1 VVTDKKSA
9 LHWQRRETIL
19 QRLLLAAG
27 ILLGT
32 ASFAFSQAPN
42 LSTTSASTTIANL
55 RSDDEKTRQEA
66 AQNLFYVCDAAPD
79 LTAMVNEIGPLLL
92 SLDAHVKLAV
102 LACFEKMD
110 LLRPEQGPA
119 IAKFK
124 AALMKGMEDPF
135 EDVRQYSLAVLGATK
150 GVPEEDQKRAVLQG
164 LADQGHKVRR
174 IALGNVSY
182 KKLND
187 PEIVAAAIALTA
199 AWPKDLYLA
208 IEALGDAAPTD
219 PRAVK
224 VFVSSLDSDL
234 PEVKRAALIA
244 LGKSGRAG
252 TAALPRLRQ
261 LAADASASGT
271 TRKAASEAIGKIE

>member
-1 VVTDKKSA
+1 MHFATNKRIVVTDKKSA

-27 ILLGT
+27 ILLGA

-79 LTAMVNEIGPLLL
+79 LTAMVNEIGPLL
-92 SLDAHVKLAV
+92 SSPDAHVKLAV

-110 LLRPEQGPA
+110 LLHPEQGPA

-124 AALMKGMEDPF
+124 AALMKGMEDPL

-174 IALGNVSY
+174 IALGIVSD

-187 PEIVAAAIALTA
+187 REVIAAAIALTA
-199 AWPKDLYLA
+199 AWPKDLHPA
-208 IEALGDAAPTD
+208 IRSTRQGRSRGLE
-219 PRAVK
+219 
-224 VFVSSLDSDL
+224 
-234 PEVKRAALIA
+234 
-244 LGKSGRAG
+244 SGRRVYQFPG
-252 TAALPRLRQ
+252 QRNT
-261 LAADASASGT
+261 
-271 TRKAASEAIGKIE
+271 